1 MLKRSGN
8 KPSETRNPLFSE
20 EELKK
25 LLGEDAKKKETPD
38 AKTFKNNE
46 EKIPAKNKIL
56 DKYKESKKEGSL
68 IKIISHR
75 KLLEKLN
82 YTQEKK

>member
-25 LLGEDAKKKETPD
+25 LLGVDAKKKKLPML
-38 AKTFKNNE
+38 KHL
-46 EKIPAKNKIL
+46 KIMKNKFPL
-56 DKYKESKKEGSL
+56 K
-68 IKIISHR
+68 IKF
-75 KLLEKLN
+75 
-82 YTQEKK
+82 

>member
-20 EELKK
+20 EELRK
-25 LLGEDAKKKETPD
+25 LLGEDAKKKETSD

-46 EKIPAKNKIL
+46 ERIPDKNNIL
-56 DKYKESKKEGSL
+56 DKYKKSKKEESL
-68 IKIISHR
+68 IKIISHK

-82 YTQEKK
+82 YTQKI